1 MRAPEPRIEKYH
13 PKCQTMQKIGWRSYW
28 LQAKDPIRCV
38 KAIQKSMRMH
48 KPNLHIGDV
57 AMIFKRG

>member
-1 MRAPEPRIEKYH
+1 MH
-13 PKCQTMQKIGWRSYW
+13 KIGWRSYW